1 MRNGRRYHHV
11 CMLFFFFLNKGNIEM
26 TNSSINSVR
35 CLYMYA
41 LLYICVGTGIVVFK
55 YAFINDRI

>member
-1 MRNGRRYHHV
+1 M
-11 CMLFFFFLNKGNIEM
+11 CMLFFFFFLNKGNIEM

-35 CLYMYA
+35 CLYLYA
-41 LLYICVGTGIVVFK
+41 LLYICVGIGIVVFK